1 MSLLTLSKAQ
11 KKLSKHIRQTR
22 LSMGL
27 TQSGLSKRS
36 GVSLATLRKFEQKGI
51 ISLESYLKLLVVLNC
66 LDALIN
72 TMKPE
77 EPRFASIDDVL
88 KNRTKKLPQKG
99 WLS

>member
-1 MSLLTLSKAQ
+1 MLLSTLSKAQ
-11 KKLSKHIRQTR
+11 EKLAKHIRQTR

-36 GVSLATLRKFEQKGI
+36 GVSLASLRKFEQQGI
-51 ISLESYLKLLVVLNC
+51 TSLESYLKLLMVLNY
-66 LDALIN
+66 LDTLIN

-77 EPRFASIDDVL
+77 KPEFTSIDDVL